1 MDRKLYVELA
11 NRASDLVEAGEH
23 KNAIEL
29 LEQLIDSDLP
39 DFDKGVTWV
48 NIATVQDKMGNH
60 TEALRSY
67 ANALECESRTDSY
80 FIAQQHASYLSQL
93 GRYEESMAAYQ
104 TLIAR
109 PDVKSEDG
117 EIFLANLMTLIKLA
131 GK

>member
-23 KNAIEL
+23 KNAMEL

-60 TEALRSY
+60 TEALTSY

-104 TLIAR
+104 TLIDR
-109 PDVKSEDG
+109 PDIKSEDG
-117 EIFLANLMTLIKLA
+117 EIFFANLITLEKLA

>member
-60 TEALRSY
+60 TEALTSY

-104 TLIAR
+104 TLIDR
-109 PDVKSEDG
+109 PDIKSEDG
-117 EIFLANLMTLIKLA
+117 EIFFANLITLEKLA

>member
-1 MDRKLYVELA
+1 MDRSLYVALA

-23 KNAIEL
+23 QSALEV
-29 LEQLIDSDLP
+29 LEQLVYSDLA

-60 TEALRSY
+60 TGAFSSY

-93 GRYEESMAAYQ
+93 GRYEESMVAYQ
-104 TLIAR
+104 TLIDR

-117 EIFLANLMTLIKLA
+117 EIFLANLMTLEKLA

>member
-60 TEALRSY
+60 TEALTSY

-80 FIAQQHASYLSQL
+80 FIARQHASYLSQL

-104 TLIAR
+104 TLIDR
-109 PDVKSEDG
+109 PDIKSEDG
-117 EIFLANLMTLIKLA
+117 EIFFANLITLEKLA

>member
-60 TEALRSY
+60 TEALTSY

-104 TLIAR
+104 TLINR
-109 PDVKSEDG
+109 PDIKSEDG
-117 EIFLANLMTLIKLA
+117 EIFFANLITLEKLA